1 MPRSRSAHG
10 QCAGAGAFRLVTD
23 LAPGALRSYPMP
35 RVRLFANLREI
46 AGTSSVEVD
55 ADTIGAVLDELGS
68 RFGTTFVSG
77 LGHARIW
84 KNGEEAQTSDPVV
97 DQDEV
102 AIIPPVSGGAQPTVE
117 APETFEPLVLGLATL
132 ALLGANAL
140 AGSAVFA
147 ATVVAVAS
155 IWAVDIS
162 YVATNRGLPVDLAP
176 ILASITAGVIGAAGF
191 GLAGLGI
198 GVTLAIVVSIS
209 WPVIHDSARELN
221 TIVALT
227 LACIIG
233 ALSVGSLIL
242 ARLSTD
248 GNDKVGSFLMMAL
261 AAAAV
266 AWLVGKMTR
275 PIMDQF
281 SAGAVAAIGAGVI
294 AAQVNGG
301 SVLSWL
307 LIGLIVSVSLI
318 AGRAIGSAFR
328 TGEIVLGDPGLG
340 SMAALD
346 GPMLAA
352 VVFLPAIRLIL

>member
-1 MPRSRSAHG
+1 
-10 QCAGAGAFRLVTD
+10 
-23 LAPGALRSYPMP
+23 MP

-46 AGTSSVEVD
+46 AGTPSVDVD
-55 ADTIGAVLDELGS
+55 AETIGGVLDELGS
-68 RFGTTFVSG
+68 RFGKTFVSG
-77 LGHARIW
+77 LGHARVW
-84 KNGEEAQTSDPVV
+84 KNGEEAQDSDPVGG
-97 DQDEV
+97 QDEI
-102 AIIPPVSGGAQPTVE
+102 AIIPPVSGGAQPVVD
-117 APETFEPLVLGLATL
+117 APDTFEPVVLGLAAL

-140 AGSAVFA
+140 AGSAIFA
-147 ATVVAVAS
+147 AALVAVAAM
-155 IWAVDIS
+155 WAVDLS
-162 YVATNRGLPVDLAP
+162 YVATNRGLPIDLAP

-209 WPVIHDSARELN
+209 WPVIHESARELN

-233 ALSVGSLIL
+233 ALAVGSLIL
-242 ARLSTD
+242 ARLSNE
-248 GNDKVGSFLMMAL
+248 GNDKVGSFLLMTL

-275 PIMDQF
+275 PIIDQF
-281 SAGAVAAIGAGVI
+281 SAGALAAIGAGLI
-294 AAQVNGG
+294 AAQLNGD
-301 SVLSWL
+301 SIVSWL

-328 TGEIVLGDPGLG
+328 TGEIVLSDAGLG